1 VLFAVA
7 AILVLLASF
16 PMEML
21 IFLSLAY
28 LAMIPLSMRDF
39 KRLTEQDAADA
50 AAAGDS
56 AS

>member
-1 VLFAVA
+1 
-7 AILVLLASF
+7 
-16 PMEML
+16 MEML

-28 LAMIPLSMRDF
+28 LAMISLSMRDF
-39 KRLTEQDAADA
+39 KRLTAQDAAKAD

>member
-39 KRLTEQDAADA
+39 KRLTAEDAAKVV
-50 AAAGDS
+50 GDQS
-56 AS
+56 